1 MLLGLFTSPPPP
13 EGKWNTPSISCRGP
27 DWCISE
33 LLLQPYIVNG
43 GNTQYDECNHARH
56 AREPNRF
63 RTICFILSNRTK
75 PRDSA
80 LGQPLRMACSLLFL
94 QRERGTHHL
103 SRGLTGLFQSCC
115 CNHCE
120 WRNHTIRSTQS
131 RKRCSLSKP
140 TPDIRSSRAN
150 LHHSFSNNMFS
161 EIMYLGERCRDCACT
176 IPRSVRH
183 IIATT
188 SQFALDNRYVMIPFY
203 QNKPHP

>member
-1 MLLGLFTSPPPP
+1 MQSRKTCSRAKPFS
-13 EGKWNTPSISCRGP
+13 N
-27 DWCISE
+27 
-33 LLLQPYIVNG
+33 NM
-43 GNTQYDECNHARH
+43 
-56 AREPNRF
+56 
-63 RTICFILSNRTK
+63 FILSNRTK

-80 LGQPLRMACSLLFL
+80 LGQPLRMACSLPFL

-120 WRNHTIRSTQS
+120 WSNHTIRSTQS